1 MTKGQFMETFMGIQG
16 AGERPDLQYIPDPFW
31 FQWQQLQMS
40 MMQQQAG
47 AQGQDGQQS
56 NGYSDGQQPEDESG
70 EDQEQGQGQEENNTP
85 QEVQGDEQDEAARR
99 TASSAIDQYMAANPE
114 LFKAMRKNLEAQG
127 IPLLKSDPRPRRIND
142 KHVDKMRDDLVKDF
156 RFASSRLLEE
166 VMGALKEES
175 TDKDDE

>member
-1 MTKGQFMETFMGIQG
+1 SNMTKGQFMEVFMGAQG
-16 AGERPDLQYIPDPFW
+16 ASERPDLQYIPDPFW

-47 AQGQDGQQS
+47 SQGQGGDEQ
-56 NGYSDGQQPEDESG
+56 NGYSEGQDQQQDGE
-70 EDQEQGQGQEENNTP
+70 EQGDQGQEGNTP
-85 QEVQGDEQDEAARR
+85 QEVQGDTQDEAARSA
-99 TASSAIDQYMAANPE
+99 ASSAVDQYMAANPE

-127 IPLLKSDPRPRRIND
+127 IPLLKSTPRSRIIND

-166 VMGALKEES
+166 VMGALKEDS
-175 TDKDDE
+175 GDKDDE